1 MCQIFFRS
9 WILRR
14 STTSGPPISMEGVS
28 PFSSPVSLDAC
39 GVSFSAPAVPQPS
52 DFDDGSMLIVGP
64 IEKYR
69 MYFINNFFPDFV
81 GPLLLSV

>member
-1 MCQIFFRS
+1 
-9 WILRR
+9 
-14 STTSGPPISMEGVS
+14 
-28 PFSSPVSLDAC
+28 
-39 GVSFSAPAVPQPS
+39 
-52 DFDDGSMLIVGP
+52 MLIVGP